1 VDGAGKPVANLSGA
15 LELGLATA
23 DTSPPGVGLSG
34 TGADGACTGSDGN
47 LYFTDSAELLPREG
61 TLILSAYYDGSM
73 RQSTLLDL
81 SASPTEVTVTWEGG
95 TPPSKAADPAT
106 RRITFRIVDDKGI
119 PVANV
124 SGGLAQTSEDTDSY
138 RFLFGGGQDSTAR
151 DESGLLYLE
160 LEAGWEQREQSRS
173 YTLMLYGHFDS
184 SLQQEYQVELSDP
197 PSSYTI
203 TWALP
208 HPPKQRPPQATG
220 IQLFIVDTSGNPV
233 QGVEL
238 GGSPYPK
245 ETTGPTP
252 DIAMILGPSDE
263 QGYIRWDDANPGTYE
278 LFGSKDGKSQKYEV
292 KMPEGKTMV
301 DITLTWNP

>member
-1 VDGAGKPVANLSGA
+1 
-15 LELGLATA
+15 
-23 DTSPPGVGLSG
+23 
-34 TGADGACTGSDGN
+34 
-47 LYFTDSAELLPREG
+47 
-61 TLILSAYYDGSM
+61 
-73 RQSTLLDL
+73 
-81 SASPTEVTVTWEGG
+81 
-95 TPPSKAADPAT
+95 
-106 RRITFRIVDDKGI
+106 
-119 PVANV
+119 
-124 SGGLAQTSEDTDSY
+124 
-138 RFLFGGGQDSTAR
+138 
-151 DESGLLYLE
+151 LLYLE

-197 PSSYTI
+197 PASYTI

-208 HPPKQRPPQATG
+208 HPPKERPPQATG
-220 IQLFIVDTSGNPV
+220 IRLFIVDISGNPV

-245 ETTGPTP
+245 ETTGPIP

-263 QGYIRWDDANPGTYE
+263 QGYIRWDDAKSGVYE

-301 DITLTWNP
+301 DIILTWNP